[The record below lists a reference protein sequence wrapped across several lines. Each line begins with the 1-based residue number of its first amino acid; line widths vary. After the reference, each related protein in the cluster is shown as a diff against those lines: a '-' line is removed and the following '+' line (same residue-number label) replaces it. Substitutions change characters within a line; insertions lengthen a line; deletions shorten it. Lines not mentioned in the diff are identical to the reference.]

1 MGQKEALNSVFP
13 IVKIFS
19 IKDWRFA
26 TDSVLV
32 FMIVIADVLSWSH
45 HSVFLKL
52 ESCTDMVKCINS
64 EPGARIQ
71 IEKGKNK
78 RRGGGVELK
87 L

>member
-32 FMIVIADVLSWSH
+32 FMIVIADVLAWSH
-45 HSVFLKL
+45 HNVFLKL
-52 ESCTDMVKCINS
+52 GSCTDMVMCMNS
-64 EPGARIQ
+64 EPSALIP
-71 IEKGKNK
+71 IEEVKNT
-78 RRGGGVELK
+78 RRGVEL
-87 L
+87 